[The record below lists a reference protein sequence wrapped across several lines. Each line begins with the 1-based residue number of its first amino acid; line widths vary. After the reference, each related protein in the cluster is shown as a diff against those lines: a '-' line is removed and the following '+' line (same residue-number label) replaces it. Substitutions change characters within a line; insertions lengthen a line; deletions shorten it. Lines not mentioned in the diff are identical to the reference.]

1 MKKTMKKMLAA
12 STLCIIMSGNFISGS
27 ARVLAEEYYGY
38 DDGTKGQQNWPA
50 FLYVTPKNN
59 PERKTDTKHIVYC
72 FNKDFSYPEHWEL
85 RFQHQQPDKLHFPLP
100 IYHKEIGTDAF
111 LQKYSKLKSSNLSSK
126 LAVLLEHGYPNKIL
140 DGLTPDQSRR
150 VTQLAIWHFTD
161 GYPTDRFK
169 DGYSLQDKEN
179 QHLKSLIDT
188 AEKNKNTLSTYN
200 LELYTTSSL
209 TPDKRKHYQHLLGSA
224 LISKQS
230 NPSSCFCHKIYLK
243 EENRSGVRIITYIDK
258 NGNNQYDENYDEKIQ
273 EQFIKHGLDGR
284 RGPQGEPGKPGE
296 RGPAGKNGKNGE
308 RGPQGPR
315 GENGK
320 DGKPGIPGPRGD
332 KGETGPAGK
341 DGKTGDKGERG
352 PQGLPGPKGEPG
364 IPGPRGENG
373 KDGAPGRDGQNGK
386 DGQPGPKGE
395 KGDPGQQ
402 GIPGPKGD
410 PGRDGKDGEKGE
422 RGEQGPQG
430 ERGEQGPQGERGE
443 QGPQGERGEQGPQGE
458 RGEQGPQGERG
469 EQGPQGE
476 RGEQGP
482 RGENHTPTPDPMP
495 QPEPQPMPNPA
506 PKPMDPKPESKPEP
520 KPTPQPEVKP
530 QPETKPQKPNKPSAM
545 ASQPSGKALPK
556 TNDTSGLMTVLG
568 TSLLSLLGLGFL
580 AKRKRKQ

>member
-1 MKKTMKKMLAA
+1 
-12 STLCIIMSGNFISGS
+12 CIIMSGNFISGS

-284 RGPQGEPGKPGE
+284 RGPQGE
-296 RGPAGKNGKNGE
+296 
-308 RGPQGPR
+308 
-315 GENGK
+315 
-320 DGKPGIPGPRGD
+320 
-332 KGETGPAGK
+332 
-341 DGKTGDKGERG
+341 
-352 PQGLPGPKGEPG
+352 
-364 IPGPRGENG
+364 
-373 KDGAPGRDGQNGK
+373 
-386 DGQPGPKGE
+386 
-395 KGDPGQQ
+395 
-402 GIPGPKGD
+402 
-410 PGRDGKDGEKGE
+410 
-422 RGEQGPQG
+422 
-430 ERGEQGPQGERGE
+430 
-443 QGPQGERGEQGPQGE
+443 
-458 RGEQGPQGERG
+458 
-469 EQGPQGE
+469 